1 MLIQRIMDLF
11 HWLAPIGPEAIFT
24 LGCLGFIIVL
34 WIIWSIISGKKL
46 QKKFHT
52 MRWEEL
58 LWRKHG
64 LSVNGLFF
72 SMIVIILILYG
83 VWAFLGEL

>member
-1 MLIQRIMDLF
+1 MDRI
-11 HWLAPIGPEAIFT
+11 HWLAPITSEAIFT
-24 LGCLGFIIVL
+24 LVCLGFITVL

-46 QKKFHT
+46 AEKFHT

-64 LSVNGLFF
+64 LSVDGLFF
-72 SMIVIILILYG
+72 SMIVVILLLYG
-83 VWAFLGEL
+83 VWVFLGEL

>member
-1 MLIQRIMDLF
+1 MDRI
-11 HWLAPIGPEAIFT
+11 HWLVPVTFEAIFA
-24 LGCLGFIIVL
+24 LVCLGVIAVL

-46 QKKFHT
+46 AEKFHT

-64 LSVNGLFF
+64 LSVDGLFF
-72 SMIVIILILYG
+72 SVLVVILILYG
-83 VWAFLGEL
+83 VWIFLGEL

>member
-1 MLIQRIMDLF
+1 MDRI
-11 HWLAPIGPEAIFT
+11 HWLVPVTSETIFA
-24 LGCLGFIIVL
+24 LVCLGVVAVL

-46 QKKFHT
+46 AEKFHT

-64 LSVNGLFF
+64 LSVDGLFF
-72 SMIVIILILYG
+72 SVLVVILILYG
-83 VWAFLGEL
+83 VWIFLGEL